1 MIIAHDLGTSADKA
15 SLHDMDG
22 RVIATANY
30 SYPVDFGPH
39 GRAEQDPEH
48 WWTAVVATTAELL
61 ARGQVGPNDI
71 DAVGMSGQMMGAV
84 FLGHDS
90 SPVRPALIWADQ
102 RSVEQAQALEASL
115 GLDRAYQRT
124 GHRLNANYTLP
135 KAMWVRDNEPEA
147 WERTAHVCLA
157 KDFLVHRLTGQ
168 LLTDP
173 TDASGTNA
181 FDQNSGDWW
190 PDAFEAAGLDSRLF
204 PQVVASTTIA
214 GGLRDSAARDLG
226 LRRGTPVV
234 MGGGD
239 GPMAS
244 VGVGSIGPEDDAYIS
259 LGSSAWLA
267 VASERPLHDPLMRT
281 FSFNHVVPG
290 TFAPMATMQSAGSSL
305 EWAAGLLKAPTGG
318 STTVELLRGAE
329 EVRAAQEGLF
339 FLPYLMGERSPHWS
353 TEARGV
359 FIGLARHH
367 DARHLT
373 RAVLE
378 GVAFNLRTCAQA
390 FDAGGTAIPRV
401 SVVGGGASSDLW
413 LQIIADIL
421 GIPVSRRSTVSD
433 ANSLG
438 CAITTLVG
446 IGALDDFGAA
456 RTLSSV
462 SATFQP
468 EGAAGY
474 RDAAEHFEDAY
485 ERLAGWFV
493 RSSRS

>member
-1 MIIAHDLGTSADKA
+1 
-15 SLHDMDG
+15 
-22 RVIATANY
+22 
-30 SYPVDFGPH
+30 
-39 GRAEQDPEH
+39 
-48 WWTAVVATTAELL
+48 
-61 ARGQVGPNDI
+61 
-71 DAVGMSGQMMGAV
+71 
-84 FLGHDS
+84 
-90 SPVRPALIWADQ
+90 
-102 RSVEQAQALEASL
+102 
-115 GLDRAYQRT
+115 
-124 GHRLNANYTLP
+124 
-135 KAMWVRDNEPEA
+135 
-147 WERTAHVCLA
+147 
-157 KDFLVHRLTGQ
+157 
-168 LLTDP
+168 
-173 TDASGTNA
+173 
-181 FDQNSGDWW
+181 
-190 PDAFEAAGLDSRLF
+190 
-204 PQVVASTTIA
+204 
-214 GGLRDSAARDLG
+214 
-226 LRRGTPVV
+226 
-234 MGGGD
+234 
-239 GPMAS
+239 MAS